1 MLFFSFSILTCLDIS
16 GSSQFLGNDDVD
28 DSDVNYFSLSLIRE
42 LLLGPCVRGDD
53 GDGEDDDGD
62 CEDDDGA
69 DDDGGGEDDDGKD
82 ADGGEDDDGDS
93 EDDDGADDD
102 GNVWS
107 DGGDDDD
114 DGGVNE
120 RLE

>member
-1 MLFFSFSILTCLDIS
+1 M
-16 GSSQFLGNDDVD
+16 
-28 DSDVNYFSLSLIRE
+28 NYFSLSLIRE

-69 DDDGGGEDDDGKD
+69 DDDG
-82 ADGGEDDDGDS
+82 
-93 EDDDGADDD
+93 
-102 GNVWS
+102 NVWS